1 MEKSKRKRFEEVASS
16 RVNKVLN
23 AMESL
28 QKCSNTYNYEYND
41 ADVKKMMSAIKSQF
55 DELRSSFD
63 NGLSKSKGSF
73 KF

>member
-41 ADVKKMMSAIKSQF
+41 ADKKMMSLIKF
-55 DELRSSFD
+55 CEIRSFD
-63 NGLSKSKGSF
+63 NGLSKSRSF